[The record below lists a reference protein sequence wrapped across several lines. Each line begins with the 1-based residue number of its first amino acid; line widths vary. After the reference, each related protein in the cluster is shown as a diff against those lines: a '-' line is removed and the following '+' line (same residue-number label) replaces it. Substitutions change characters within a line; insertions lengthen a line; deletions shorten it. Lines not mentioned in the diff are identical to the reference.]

1 MLHIM
6 RKTYKSLLV
15 IASLLLP
22 MIADATEITA
32 IDFNGNIIGQVIST
46 GMVISPDGENIGTIT
61 ADSLIL
67 NGAGAVIG
75 GVVPQGIA
83 IGMDNRL
90 LGKIHSDGV
99 VRSLSGRTVGKSL
112 PNGLV
117 VDASA
122 EVIGAV
128 LYPGI
133 IYSSA
138 GEAIGRLTGG
148 GEYTKLEGQRVGF
161 VSANGY
167 AYRKSGEDYVLDGR
181 LMSSKM
187 VISVEGKFLGSIAP
201 TGQIIDFE
209 GKSVGKIHA
218 NGFAYNEN
226 GKIIGSVVATS
237 YAFDQTGKYLGVVGY
252 NGEVKQ
258 GEQVVAMYRADG
270 NLVRANGDVVGFAV
284 DISATAN
291 DNNGNYLGYIVPM
304 GNIVR
309 GGEVVGKV
317 GAKGIIYDSKGNKIG
332 ELIKTGPVYDVLA
345 RLKGQSMKNGRYVTL
360 GGNVVGHIRGKNAFD
375 SNGTLAGGVSEGMI
389 ALDNANKSLGM
400 VNIDA
405 GVAKG
410 SATAKVSPFGYLFG
424 NDGKVIGAGYPMS
437 AIFGNNGILYSFINP
452 NGELYRQ
459 STDVTLSQSGVVYN
473 KNGYLGEM
481 VNTLYALDFAGNQ
494 LGQFANGNI
503 IINAGKIAYKIL
515 PDGYAVETSDAL
527 SPMLTPIKGFA
538 GNKTIALN
546 IGGDLIGYANTL
558 GEIDGV
564 SGNTFGRIMYN
575 EYIADNKKSV
585 VGKLIP
591 FASVV
596 NEKCS
601 VIGVVNGR
609 GDIVNNRDVIIGRLL
624 PNGQAISDVGSY
636 IGYAVFEQVLIDNDG
651 NFAGTVHNGQGSD
664 LNSKNIGC
672 INRKGIIENDE
683 HRQLYGVVTAAPVID
698 FENNVFGNV
707 LANGYIVGKNDQI
720 LGYMQPNG
728 NVVSKSKKVLGNVMR
743 YQVAYTDN
751 NRFLGMVTANGQ
763 VVSENGDFAGQVN
776 FDGSVVKDGEVI
788 GYALYDFYVYDD
800 NFVTYGYLTKDG
812 TVLSMVGSRLGQIDR
827 GFVVDRNGQVVARGN
842 RDYIVRDINHNAVGE
857 LHIDG
862 TVVDFAGQ
870 NVGYLSEA
878 GIIRDPNGEEI
889 AQATPYQY
897 YVASEHATQS
907 QERTEK
913 KDRRKV
919 KISDA
924 GDTSEDVAVTEKKV
938 RRQKLGNRVVGI
950 ALSPDGD
957 IIGNIYDDDTVRT
970 DDGTQIG
977 YRTPDGMIVDM
988 NYNPIGIE
996 EAKHPT
1002 ANEMFM
1008 PWDAYDRGRGR
1019 AHGVGDDPT
1028 NLGPGGGNGQ
1038 GERYDPV
1045 RARALQQLQSQRRQ
1059 NMMVGELANSNPD
1072 YNPAVFTGYEE
1083 DGWGGPQNISTWRV
1097 DMSEMILQDKGIP
1110 AVLAR
1115 SIYASDGLSS
1125 DIPITAIVERNVF
1138 AEEGRNIIIPAGSRV
1153 IGKVSG
1159 SGSGGNSG
1167 GAVKIDIG
1175 WTRLIRPDGSQWT
1188 LGNAQTADAQ
1198 GRTGAIG
1205 YLDEQLLKK
1214 YSVPL
1219 LNTVLQ
1225 GLVNIATANGGDST
1239 TTTNSDGSK
1248 TTTSDARAQAYNDA
1262 RKAFNDR
1269 VSDMIQ
1275 EIMDKKSQIQAV
1287 VYVPAGT
1294 RIIIYPNE
1302 DLWLNSVKRDKGR
1315 RGSSSGSGSTNE
1327 EADTLSS
1334 GGMGESGSGGVTY
1347 DGNYQENVQP
1357 ARAPNAPQP
1366 ASGGQQPAGY
1376 VPPPSNQP
1384 APSMNSNGSSGD
1396 VPELL

>member
-1 MLHIM
+1 MLQIL
-6 RKTYKSLLV
+6 RKTYKALL
-15 IASLLLP
+15 IIGSMFLP
-22 MIADATEITA
+22 MCANAAEITA

-67 NGAGAVIG
+67 NGSGAVIG

-90 LGKIHSDGV
+90 LGKIHSDGI
-99 VRSLSGRTVGKSL
+99 VRSLSGRTVGTAL

-117 VDASA
+117 IDSSA

-167 AYRKSGEDYVLDGR
+167 AYRKSGDDYVLDGR

-209 GKSVGKIHA
+209 GKPVGKIHA

-226 GKIIGSVVATS
+226 GKIIGSVVATA
-237 YAFDQTGKYLGVVGY
+237 YAFDQAGKYLGVVGY

-270 NLVRANGDVVGFAV
+270 NLVRPNGDVVGFAV
-284 DISATAN
+284 DIAATAN
-291 DNNGNYLGYIVPM
+291 DNNGNYLGYVVPQ

-309 GGEVVGKV
+309 GKEIVGKI
-317 GAKGIIYDSKGNKIG
+317 GAKGIIYDAKGNKIG
-332 ELIKTGPVYDVLA
+332 ELVKTGPVYDALA
-345 RLKGQSMKNGRYVTL
+345 RLKGQSMKNGRFVTL
-360 GGNVVGHIRGKNAFD
+360 GGNVVGHIRGKYAFD
-375 SNGTLAGGVSEGMI
+375 SNGTLTGGVSEGMI
-389 ALDNANKSLGM
+389 AIDNTNKSLGM
-400 VNIDA
+400 SNIDS
-405 GVAKG
+405 GVARG
-410 SATAKVSPFGYLFG
+410 SNTAKISPFGYLFG

-437 AIFGNNGILYSFINP
+437 AVYGNNGVLYSYINP

-459 STDVTLSQSGVVYN
+459 ATDVTLSEAGVAYS

-481 VNTLYALDFAGNQ
+481 VNPLYALDFIGNP

-503 IINAGKIAYKIL
+503 VLNAGKIAYKIL
-515 PDGYAVETSDAL
+515 PDGYAVETSEAL
-527 SPMLTPIKGFA
+527 SPMLTPIKGFG
-538 GNKTIALN
+538 GNRRIALN
-546 IGGDLIGYANTL
+546 IGGDLIGYASET
-558 GEIDGV
+558 GEIDGLN
-564 SGNTFGRIMYN
+564 GNTFGRIMYN

-591 FASVV
+591 FATVV

-651 NFAGTVHNGQGSD
+651 NFAGTVHDAQGND
-664 LNSKNIGC
+664 MNSKNIGC
-672 INRKGIIENDE
+672 VNRKGIIEDDE
-683 HRQLYGVVTAAPVID
+683 HRQRYGVITAAPTID
-698 FENNVFGNV
+698 FENNLFGYV
-707 LANGYIVGKNDQI
+707 LANGQVVSRNDQI

-751 NRFLGMVTANGQ
+751 NRFLGMIGANGE
-763 VVSENGDFAGQVN
+763 VISEKGELAGQVN
-776 FDGSVVKDGEVI
+776 FDGSIVKDGEVI
-788 GYALYDFYVYDD
+788 GYALYDFYVYDE

-827 GFVVDRNGQVVARGN
+827 GFVVDRNGQIIARGN
-842 RDYIVRDINHNAVGE
+842 RDYIVRDINRNAVGE
-857 LHIDG
+857 LRIDG
-862 TVVDFAGQ
+862 TVVDFEGQ
-870 NVGYLSEA
+870 NVGYLSE
-878 GIIRDPNGEEI
+878 GGVIRDPNGDEI

-897 YVASEHATQS
+897 YVAIQKAGEVSEKI
-907 QERTEK
+907 EP

-919 KISDA
+919 KINEA
-924 GDTSEDVAVTEKKV
+924 EKTEDVAATEKKV

-970 DDGTQIG
+970 DDGTQVG

-996 EAKHPT
+996 EAKHST
-1002 ANEMFM
+1002 ATEMFI
-1008 PWDAYDRGRGR
+1008 PPDAYGDGRQYGTKD
-1019 AHGVGDDPT
+1019 APT
-1028 NLGPGGGNGQ
+1028 NLGAGGGYGQ
-1038 GERYDPV
+1038 GERYDPI
-1045 RARALQQLQSQRRQ
+1045 RAKALQQLQNRRRM

-1083 DGWGGPQNISTWRV
+1083 DGWDNVSQNISSWRV

-1115 SIYASDGLSS
+1115 SVYASEGLSS

-1159 SGSGGNSG
+1159 TGTGGNSG
-1167 GAVKIDIG
+1167 GAVKIDIS
-1175 WTRLIRPDGSQWT
+1175 WSRLIRPDGSQWI
-1188 LGNAQTADAQ
+1188 LSNAQTADAQ
-1198 GRTGAIG
+1198 GRAGAIG

-1219 LNTVLQ
+1219 MNTVLQ
-1225 GLVNIATANGGDST
+1225 GLVNIATAGGGEST

-1248 TTTSDARAQAYNDA
+1248 TTTTDARAQAYQDA

-1269 VSDMIQ
+1269 VGDMIQ
-1275 EIMDKKSQIQAV
+1275 EIMDKKAQIKSV

-1302 DLWLNSVKRDKGR
+1302 DLWLNSIKRDAKR
-1315 RGSSSGSGSTNE
+1315 RANGGSGAGG
-1327 EADTLSS
+1327 EADTLSNGEMGQ
-1334 GGMGESGSGGVTY
+1334 GGEVTY
-1347 DGNYQENVQP
+1347 EGNYRENVQP
-1357 ARAPNAPQP
+1357 ARAPSNPQP
-1366 ASGGQQPAGY
+1366 VSNGGQQPVGY
-1376 VPPPSNQP
+1376 VAPPSTQP
-1384 APSMNSNGSSGD
+1384 APSMNSNGSNGD